1 MEAQVRG
8 RDLVTGLPREVI
20 ITDSDIR
27 EAIAPAIN
35 DLVDGIKEVLE
46 TTPPEIL
53 SDVMHRGVVLSGGGA
68 LIVGLDHMLE
78 GILKIPIY
86 VAEDPLTA
94 VARGAGIV
102 LDSIEDY
109 REQLVSATNV
119 LPPR

>member
-1 MEAQVRG
+1 
-8 RDLVTGLPREVI
+8 VI

-35 DLVDGIKEVLE
+35 DLIDGIKEVLE
-46 TTPPEIL
+46 TAPPEIL
-53 SDVMHRGVVLSGGGA
+53 SDVMHRGIVLSGGGA
-68 LIVGLDHMLE
+68 LLNGLDHLLE

-94 VARGAGIV
+94 VARGAGVV
-102 LDSIEDY
+102 LDAIEEY
-109 REQLVSATNV
+109 PEQLVSATND